1 MDFIGVVLGG
11 DMNTYGVARA
21 FYEKYNK
28 KTIVIGKHPLYP
40 THPSK
45 IIEGYY
51 YDKILEDDCL
61 IESLTKLN
69 EKYPSTKKILFGNT
83 DFYVEHIMKN
93 RKRIESISN
102 TYIIPMV
109 DYSLFQELFCK
120 ETFYKLCEKYGLNYP
135 KYQIFDF
142 KKDNIDEFIVNFQY
156 PIFIKP
162 ANSVIYS
169 EYNFVGKQKGYKI
182 ENNNEF
188 RKTLNIIKDSGFKDK
203 FIVQEY
209 IEGNDES
216 MYVVTAYVSKNNK
229 VKVITTGKI
238 LMHDRTPELIGNYS
252 AITNAYLEDFSLK
265 IKEFLEKIKFTGIG
279 HFDVEYDIKR
289 KKFYVFEMNIRQ
301 GRSNFYT
308 YASGAN
314 LIEQIVDDYIYNKDN
329 QFYIANNKFTV
340 SIIPKF
346 LLKYCLKKNGQ
357 QRDFGKFYRFALA
370 NYDRNIL
377 RYLYQ
382 ARWDYRIV
390 KGFLKYNK
398 NKIK

>member
-1 MDFIGVVLGG
+1 MDFFGVVLGG

-21 FYEKYNK
+21 FYEKYHK

-51 YDKILEDDCL
+51 YETILEDDTL
-61 IESLTKLN
+61 IEALTNLDN
-69 EKYPSTKKILFGNT
+69 KYPNTKKILFGNT

-93 RKRIESISN
+93 RDRIESISDN
-102 TYIIPMV
+102 YIIPMV
-109 DYSLFQELFCK
+109 KHSMFKELFCK
-120 ETFYKLCEKYGLNYP
+120 ESFYKLCEKYGLNYP

-142 KKDNIDEFIVNFQY
+142 SKDKIETYKVNFTY

-162 ANSVIYS
+162 ADTVIYS
-169 EYNFVGKQKGYKI
+169 EYNFIGKQKGYKI
-182 ENNNEF
+182 ENDEEF
-188 RKTLNIIKDSGFKDK
+188 RKTLNIIKESGFKDR

-216 MYVVTAYVSKNNK
+216 MYVITAYVSKNNK

-252 AITNAYLEDFSLK
+252 AITNAYLEDFSLE
-265 IKEFLEKIKFTGIG
+265 IKKFLEKIKFTGIG

-308 YASGAN
+308 FASGAN
-314 LIEQIVDDYIYNKDN
+314 LMEQIVDDYIYNKDN
-329 QFYIANNKFTV
+329 EFYIANNKFTV
-340 SIIPKF
+340 SILPKF
-346 LLKYCLKKNGQ
+346 LLKYCLKKNNQ
-357 QRDFGKFYRFALA
+357 TPEFGKFYRFALA
-370 NYDRNIL
+370 SYDRNIF

-382 ARWDYRIV
+382 IRWDYRIV
-390 KGFLKYNK
+390 RGYLKYNK
-398 NKIK
+398 K